1 MQEPTLLGVL
11 SGKNSVKVE
20 IALDFKTI
28 SILCVGL
35 FLAIL
40 AALVISKNL

>member
-1 MQEPTLLGVL
+1 MPEPTVLDVL

-20 IALDFKTI
+20 IALDIKTI

-40 AALVISKNL
+40 GALVISKNL

>member
-1 MQEPTLLGVL
+1 MQDSTLLGVL

-20 IALDFKTI
+20 IALEIKTI

-40 AALVISKNL
+40 GALVISKNI